1 MEKKIAC
8 FMPFSDRQ
16 SLELT
21 TASLKASRVVDKI
34 IIVTSGDTFPEM
46 SDQGVSFLESDGFA
60 SSSTL
65 RKLGET
71 ADTPFILI
79 YSRLFPLD
87 PGKYALERMMQV
99 CEWTGAGMVY
109 PDYFEN
115 KNGQLSAHPV
125 IDYQEGSLR
134 DDFNFGALVLYDG
147 PAFRDACSRM
157 DRDFKYAGLYDL
169 RLKISQKHPV
179 VHLPELLYSIV
190 ETDTRRSGEKL
201 HDYVD
206 PRNRAVQIEMET
218 ACTDHLIKTD
228 AWLKPEFSNI
238 SFDEEKFDY
247 EVSVI
252 IPVKNRV
259 KTIGDAIRSVLSQE
273 TKFRFN
279 LIVIDNHSSDGT
291 TDVIKSFAQAD
302 DRLIH
307 LIPERKDLGI
317 GGCWNEGVFHSQCGK
332 FAIQL
337 DSDDLYIN
345 NNVIA
350 RIVETFY
357 NQQCAMVVGSYKMVN
372 FDLEDIPP
380 GLVNHKEWTPEN
392 GRNNAL
398 RINGLGAPR
407 AFYTPVIRNIRVPDV
422 SYGEDYAVGLAI
434 SRHYR
439 IGRIYEPLY
448 LCRRWDEN
456 SDAALDISKVN
467 AHDLYKDRI
476 RTIELVARKRI
487 IMGIMK

>member
-8 FMPFSDRQ
+8 FMPFSERE

-34 IIVTSGDTFPEM
+34 IIVTSGDTFPGM
-46 SDQGVSFLESDGFA
+46 SDHGVSFLKSDGFT

-65 RKLGET
+65 RKLGEI

-79 YSRLFPLD
+79 YSGLFPLD

-109 PDYFEN
+109 SDYFEN
-115 KNGQLSAHPV
+115 RNGKLSAHPV

-169 RLKISQKHPV
+169 RLKISQKHSV
-179 VHLPELLYSIV
+179 VHLPELLYTIV

-218 ACTDHLIKTD
+218 ACTDHLKKTD
-228 AWLKPEFSNI
+228 AWLKPEFRSI
-238 SFDEEKFDY
+238 SFDEERFDY
-247 EVSVI
+247 EASVI

-279 LIVIDNHSSDGT
+279 LIVIDNYSSDGT
-291 TDVIKSFAQAD
+291 TDVIKSFAKAD
-302 DRLIH
+302 DRT
-307 LIPERKDLGI
+307 
-317 GGCWNEGVFHSQCGK
+317 HS
-332 FAIQL
+332 
-337 DSDDLYIN
+337 
-345 NNVIA
+345 
-350 RIVETFY
+350 
-357 NQQCAMVVGSYKMVN
+357 
-372 FDLEDIPP
+372 PHP
-380 GLVNHKEWTPEN
+380 
-392 GRNNAL
+392 
-398 RINGLGAPR
+398 
-407 AFYTPVIRNIRVPDV
+407 
-422 SYGEDYAVGLAI
+422 
-434 SRHYR
+434 
-439 IGRIYEPLY
+439 
-448 LCRRWDEN
+448 
-456 SDAALDISKVN
+456 
-467 AHDLYKDRI
+467 
-476 RTIELVARKRI
+476 
-487 IMGIMK
+487 